1 MLRFY
6 VWWAV
11 LTQVI
16 FTGLL
21 LLSHSRPYDDH
32 ELRHLLLSEGCAS
45 PCFMGIK
52 AGVTTVADA
61 VKSLEA
67 SGWVGDMHVTKEE
80 GVTDGEVYIHVQWK
94 WNANA
99 SSMLDAAFA
108 AHIYSYEQ
116 DIRSAVDEIRV
127 ATTINN
133 GNIQLLLQT
142 PTLYSLIEGMTD
154 AFGKKPMILSL
165 YYDGVENGLYLECP
179 VRLRDT
185 WTHQADLTFYS
196 SPQLVFG
203 STQKWDS
210 RQLIGRLRSN
220 CG

>member
-1 MLRFY
+1 M
-6 VWWAV
+6 
-11 LTQVI
+11 TQMI
-16 FTGLL
+16 FMGLM
-21 LLSHSRPYDDH
+21 LLSRAQPYDDH
-32 ELRHLLLSEGCAS
+32 ELRHLLLSEGCSS

-52 AGVTTVADA
+52 AGVTTVENA
-61 VKSLEA
+61 VKNLEA
-67 SGWVGDMHVTKEE
+67 SGWVSDMQVTKEE

-94 WNANA
+94 WNAKA
-99 SSMLDAAFA
+99 SPMLDPAFT

-127 ATTINN
+127 ATKINN
-133 GNIQLLLQT
+133 GRIQLLMHM

-165 YYDGVENGLYLECP
+165 YYDGLENGSYIECP

-185 WTHQADLTFYS
+185 WAHQADLTFYS

-203 STQKWDS
+203 ATQKWNS
-210 RQLIGRLRSN
+210 RQLMGRLRAN